1 MTNDPNTP
9 RNGDSKADLGP
20 VKNPREGNAL
30 GPEGG
35 SQEQDNDQQDGQ
47 QRDEGLAT
55 PDAAE
60 MRLMQMNQTEQQPNA
75 PVPDEGGS
83 GWGIKALGVLAALIV
98 IGLIVVIF

>member
-9 RNGDSKADLGP
+9 RNGDNKAGLGP

-30 GPEGG
+30 GPEGA
-35 SQEQDNDQQDGQ
+35 SPEQQHGQ
-47 QRDEGLAT
+47 QTDESVAT

-75 PVPDEGGS
+75 PVPDESGS
-83 GWGIKALGVLAALIV
+83 GWGTKALGVLAALII